1 MQTRIRITGMS
12 CEHCV
17 QRVTKALEGVKG
29 IKKVRVNLQSGEAVF
44 ERPESVSLEEIR
56 KAIEGAGY
64 GATM

>member
-17 QRVTKALEGVKG
+17 QRVTKALEGVKR

-64 GATM
+64 RATM